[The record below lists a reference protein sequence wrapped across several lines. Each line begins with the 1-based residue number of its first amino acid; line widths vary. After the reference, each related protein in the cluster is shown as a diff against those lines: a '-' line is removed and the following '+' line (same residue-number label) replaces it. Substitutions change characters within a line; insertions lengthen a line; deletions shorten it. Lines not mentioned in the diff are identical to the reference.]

1 MKGKN
6 TLYMETTVVPVV
18 KTAAEITGLLVK
30 SGATRVETNY
40 ESGKITGLRWTIR
53 VAGTE
58 LLYSM
63 PARVGTV
70 FEIFRK
76 RRKRTISRAELE
88 NLKEQAERVA
98 WRQLL
103 RWVQAQI
110 AMIECGMT
118 DSSEVF
124 FAYLT
129 HPETGKTV
137 YSVFVDQKFKMLAP
151 PQ

>member
-1 MKGKN
+1 MRAKN

-30 SGATRVETNY
+30 AGATRIETKY
-40 ESGKITGLRWTIR
+40 EGGKITGLMWTIR
-53 VAGTE
+53 ISGTE

-63 PARVGTV
+63 PARVSPV
-70 FEIFRK
+70 FEILKK
-76 RRKRTISRAELE
+76 RRKQSIGKLTLQIIQ
-88 NLKEQAERVA
+88 EQAERVA

-118 DSSEVF
+118 ETSEVF
-124 FAYLT
+124 FPYLT
-129 HPETGKTV
+129 QPGTGKTV
-137 YSVFVDQKFKMLAP
+137 YSVFVEQKFKMLGP